1 MSSLLDGL
9 KLWLII
15 ERCNVLS
22 ESETDMVHCTV
33 ATAID
38 TEVPTVGSV
47 SSSYKNM
54 AGEEVNWVVQS
65 VQPLCRLS
73 ELKSGVEV
81 LTISTRQP
89 VSFNHDGSVLS
100 VGFD

>member
-22 ESETDMVHCTV
+22 ESEADMVHCTV
-33 ATAID
+33 AAALD

-47 SSSYKNM
+47 SSSYKNVE
-54 AGEEVNWVVQS
+54 GEEVIWLVQS
-65 VQPLCRLS
+65 VQPLCSLS
-73 ELKSGVEV
+73 ELESRVEV
-81 LTISTRQP
+81 LTISARQP
-89 VSFNHDGSVLS
+89 VSFNHDGPVLS